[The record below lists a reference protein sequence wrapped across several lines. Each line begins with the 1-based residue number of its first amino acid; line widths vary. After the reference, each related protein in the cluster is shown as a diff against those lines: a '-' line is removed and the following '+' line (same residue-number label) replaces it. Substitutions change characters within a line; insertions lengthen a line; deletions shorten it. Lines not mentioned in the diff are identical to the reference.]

1 MRILVIGAGALGGYF
16 GGCLLRAGRDVTF
29 LVRSHRAEQLARR
42 GLEIVCPHG
51 DFTIAAPTIVAGDIH
66 ETYDVILV
74 GTKSYSLDEAIEQ
87 FAPAVGPDTMIL
99 PILNGMAHIDSFS
112 MRFGADR
119 VLGGS
124 AMISATLDTEGR
136 IVLFVPTHDLVFG
149 ELAGGSSD
157 RTRSL
162 MAVFDRAGFNPRVSD
177 IMVQIQEMWEKWAAL
192 ATNAGMTC
200 MMRASIGDIIAA
212 GGGEAFLRLFDECR
226 AVASASGF
234 PLRPH
239 FLEMCTNM
247 FTMKGSPIKAS
258 MLRDIERGSATEG
271 EHVIGDLSTRAQ
283 TLGIETPILDLARIH
298 LGAYEAG
305 RTREA
310 APA

>member
-29 LVRSHRAEQLARR
+29 LVRSRRAEQLARR

-51 DFTIAAPTIVAGDIH
+51 DFTVPAPTIRAGDIH
-66 ETYDVILV
+66 GTYDVILV
-74 GTKSYSLDEAIEQ
+74 ATKSYSLDEAMEQ

-99 PILNGMAHIDSFS
+99 PILNGMAHIDSLS
-112 MRFGADR
+112 MRFGADH

-157 RTRSL
+157 RTISL

-177 IMVQIQEMWEKWAAL
+177 IMLQEMWEKWAAL

-212 GGGEAFLRLFDECR
+212 GGGEAFLRLLDECR

-247 FTMKGSPIKAS
+247 FTTKGSPIKAS

-271 EHVIGDLSTRAQ
+271 EHVIGDLATRAHA
-283 TLGIETPILDLARIH
+283 LGIETPILDLARIH
-298 LGAYEAG
+298 LAAYEGG

-310 APA
+310 AA